1 MLAQISNDAQTR
13 NIQAFQAQTI
23 APVNA
28 ALSDLSAR
36 LAKIE
41 CKQPETVTIP
51 YIPAAGNYVPVNYSV
66 PVNMSVS
73 PYSNCGC

>member
-1 MLAQISNDAQTR
+1 MSENRTVVYTPDAGSGSGSGMMAMLAQISNDAQTR

-41 CKQPETVTIP
+41 CRQ
-51 YIPAAGNYVPVNYSV
+51 
-66 PVNMSVS
+66 
-73 PYSNCGC
+73 